1 MSWQTHAP
9 VHFCTCICRLKRSY
23 QQICRSLPF
32 RSKLIHLPP
41 TKLTDELGG
50 IASCQASFADE
61 TFSINIIILF
71 VLNYSNVSPA
81 SCDFLKA

>member
-23 QQICRSLPF
+23 QQIFRSLKF

-41 TKLTDELGG
+41 TKLADEL
-50 IASCQASFADE
+50 IY
-61 TFSINIIILF
+61 
-71 VLNYSNVSPA
+71 VLMEICMATWYFP
-81 SCDFLKA
+81 C